1 MMVQYRGGCAKKV
14 SDEPKPKI
22 AVNSLGCNE
31 SEGEIGEEAITP
43 NEPEVETAGNS
54 LETLSFADFVELAEL
69 PVPSFDESDGKALAS
84 AKQILDTFA
93 ASRFGWLLA
102 GLDFADEMN
111 AVWSHCEALNLQFF
125 LTALRRFLRDA
136 VAEPRPPDICI
147 QVETSEAYRWIVGA
161 NGRLN
166 PVAALDSPAAR
177 LMDRFKALVDGA
189 EIARFRRCAYAKCG
203 RIFYAENRR
212 RRCCSKRCSNA
223 VLQREWYRRHGKA
236 AAYQKGVKP

>member
-1 MMVQYRGGCAKKV
+1 MAKK
-14 SDEPKPKI
+14 SRSCTENLSNDTTAKI

-43 NEPEVETAGNS
+43 NEPEAETAGNS
-54 LETLSFADFVELAEL
+54 LETLSLADFVELAEL
-69 PVPSFDESDGKALAS
+69 PVPSFDSVNLAGLAG
-84 AKQILDTFA
+84 AKQVLDIFA

-102 GLDFADEMN
+102 NLDFADELN

-161 NGRLN
+161 DGRLN
-166 PVAALDSPAAR
+166 PVAALDSPTAW

-189 EIARFRRCAYAKCG
+189 EIERFRRCAYAKCG
-203 RIFYAENRR
+203 RVFYAENRR
-212 RRCCSKRCSNA
+212 QRCCSGRCSNA
-223 VLQREWYRRHGKA
+223 VRQREWYKRHGKA
-236 AAYQKGVKP
+236 AAYQKGAKP

>member
-1 MMVQYRGGCAKKV
+1 MAKK
-14 SDEPKPKI
+14 SRNCAQNLPNDTTAKI

-54 LETLSFADFVELAEL
+54 LETLSFVDFIELAEL
-69 PVPSFDESDGKALAS
+69 PVPSFDSVNLAGLAG
-84 AKQILDTFA
+84 AKQVLDVFA

-136 VAEPRPPDICI
+136 VAESRPPDICI

-189 EIARFRRCAYAKCG
+189 EIARFRRCAYNKCG

-236 AAYQKGVKP
+236 AAYRKGVKP